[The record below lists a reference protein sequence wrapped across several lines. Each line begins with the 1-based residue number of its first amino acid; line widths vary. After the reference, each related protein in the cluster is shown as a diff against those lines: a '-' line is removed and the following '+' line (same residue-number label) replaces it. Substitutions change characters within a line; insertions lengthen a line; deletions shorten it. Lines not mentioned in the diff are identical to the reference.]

1 MIKKMKIRKITI
13 LTALLAISLSFVFL
27 FATKDLPVSVSVSAA
42 KKNATEESS
51 FKNMALNARAA
62 YVFDISTGRAIFK
75 KNSSAQLPLASLT
88 KIMTAIVV
96 KENTPEWLKVS
107 IPREAVLQEG
117 DSGLLTGEWWKVSNL
132 TDAMLIAS
140 LNDAAF
146 ALSMTALAGKD
157 GGGSWRDFVKL
168 MNKKAQKM
176 NLNQTYFLNPTGLD
190 FSSNTPGAYGS
201 AEDVAKMIR
210 YVLKKHPELL
220 EVTGY
225 KTLKVNS
232 HFFRN
237 TDKLVGEIPLL
248 VAGKTG
254 FSNLAGGNLAVV
266 IDVGFE
272 HPVIIVV
279 LGSSEE
285 GRFKDVKTLYE
296 KTLQYFKSS

>member
-1 MIKKMKIRKITI
+1 MKTRKITI
-13 LTALLAISLSFVFL
+13 LATFLAISLSFVFL
-27 FATKDLPVSVSVSAA
+27 FATKDLPVSVSTAVAE
-42 KKNATEESS
+42 KNAVESGS
-51 FKNMALNARAA
+51 FKTATLKARSA
-62 YVFDISTGRAIFK
+62 YVFDISAGRAIFK

-96 KENTPEWLKVS
+96 KEKAPEGLRVR
-107 IPREAVLQEG
+107 IPRKAILQEG

-146 ALSMTALAGKD
+146 ALSMTAL
-157 GGGSWRDFVKL
+157 GGGNGDGSWRDFVKL
-168 MNKKAQKM
+168 MNKKAEEM

-190 FSSNTPGAYGS
+190 VSSNTPGAYGS
-201 AEDVAKMIR
+201 AQDVAKMLL

-220 EVTGY
+220 EATAY

-232 HFFRN
+232 HFFKN
-237 TDKLVGEIPLL
+237 TDKLVGDIPLL

-254 FSNLAGGNLAVV
+254 FSDLAGGNLAIVV
-266 IDVGFE
+266 DVGFE
-272 HPVIIVV
+272 HPVVIVV

-285 GRFKDVKTLYE
+285 GRFRDVKTLYE
-296 KTLQYFKSS
+296 ETLQYFKSS